1 MDELEILL
9 DELKNNNNLHKQLNT
24 FFIEYKKLHSFVIA
38 HKPKIN
44 IIFVKGSEANY
55 QAAIED
61 VMKYSLFLI
70 DKIISL
76 TEING
81 KAIYSRQDILDLV
94 Q

>member
-9 DELKNNNNLHKQLNT
+9 DELKNNNNLHKQLNAL
-24 FFIEYKKLHSFVIA
+24 FVEYKKLHSFIIT
-38 HKPKIN
+38 HKLKTN
-44 IIFVKGSEANY
+44 IIFIGSEANFE
-55 QAAIED
+55 AEIED